1 MKSQRSPTRNGFTLI
16 ELLVVVAIIAMLVS
30 ILLPSLR
37 DAREQAKIT
46 KCLAH
51 YRQLTVATVQYFLDN
66 NDNFPFVAPRQ
77 FDPQT
82 GGLTGVCTWA
92 YGGKTSHGLPLY
104 DPESSPFYITAKE
117 RPFNV
122 YLMGG
127 RLPSDLVLSDGTLKR
142 AEVPVLCC
150 PSDRSTHQ
158 YIWSEWAS
166 GQATASEEYSCYND
180 CGTSYQYNLHALNPE
195 PDGLIWNNQPT
206 RNNFEFMFDKKG
218 YVLIGHDLV
227 RNVLAK
233 QSSTYIMFM
242 EDPMDASYGS
252 SARAPEMGYH
262 GRFSRYSVGFLDGH
276 AAYMKI
282 DTRGWCGP
290 GWEAL
295 NKQWVRFSGSEAPGN
310 HYVTANCESPP

>member
-1 MKSQRSPTRNGFTLI
+1 MKSQPSPTRNGFTLI

-30 ILLPSLR
+30 ILLPALR

-51 YRQLTVATVQYFLDN
+51 YRQLTVVTVQYFLDN

-82 GGLTGVCTWA
+82 GGITGVCTWA
-92 YGGKTSHGLPLY
+92 YGGKTSHPHWVDKDGGY
-104 DPESSPFYITAKE
+104 AYITIEE

-127 RLPSDLVLSDGTLKR
+127 KLPTDLRLSDGTLKR

-150 PSDRSTHQ
+150 PSDRSSHQ
-158 YIWSEWAS
+158 YSSDWELGEIT
-166 GQATASEEYSCYND
+166 ATEEYSCYDD
-180 CGTSYQYNLHALNPE
+180 CGTSYHYNLHALNPS
-195 PDGLIWNNQPT
+195 PDGRLWWNGHCTSDQG
-206 RNNFEFMFDKKG
+206 FMFNEKG

-227 RNVLAK
+227 RNVLAR

-252 SARAPEMGYH
+252 TARAPEMGYH

-295 NKQWVRFSGSEAPGN
+295 NKQWVQFSGSAAPGN
-310 HYVTANCESPP
+310 HYDTANCESPL